1 MNFTTVGLPEVG
13 SDGHRDIW
21 MKRIREVMMGQI
33 KRL

>member
-1 MNFTTVGLPEVG
+1 MNFTAVGLPEVG

-21 MKRIREVMMGQI
+21 MKRIREVLMGQI